1 MDLTAGK
8 KFDRV
13 SGTWLDP
20 QEFDRRYAEFE
31 ERAFQRGANQGELCA
46 PMVIL
51 DGHKPVMSMTNG
63 QVYDSKS
70 ALRAEYRRA
79 GVVEVGNDVPTKKAA
94 PSRDDRDRAKKERRA
109 AAGRALSKMGFGA

>member
-1 MDLTAGK
+1 MDLTSGK

-13 SGTWLDP
+13 SQTWLEPD
-20 QEFDRRYAEFE
+20 EYDRRRAVYE
-31 ERAFQRGANQGELCA
+31 ERAFMRGGNQGELCT

-63 QVYDSKS
+63 KIYDSKS

-79 GVVEVGNDVPTKKAA
+79 GVIEVGNDVPMQKAK
-94 PSRDDRDRAKKERRA
+94 PSRDERDRAKKDRKA
-109 AAGRALSKMGFGA
+109 AVGRALSKMGFGA

>member
-13 SGTWLDP
+13 SQTWLDP
-20 QEFDRRYAEFE
+20 DEYERRRAIYE
-31 ERAFQRGANQGELCA
+31 ERAFMRGGNQGELCA

-63 QVYDSKS
+63 KIYDSKS
-70 ALRAEYRRA
+70 ALRAEYKRA
-79 GVVEVGNDVPTKKAA
+79 GVIEVGNDVPMKKAA
-94 PSRDDRDRAKKERRA
+94 PSRDERDRAKKERKA
-109 AAGRALSKMGFGA
+109 AIGRALSQTGFGA

>member
-13 SGTWLDP
+13 TGTWMDP
-20 QEFDRRYAEFE
+20 EAYEAMRAEYE
-31 ERAFQRGANQGELCA
+31 ERAFQKRANQGQLCA

-63 QVYDSKS
+63 KIYDSKS
-70 ALRAEYRRA
+70 ALRAEYKRA
-79 GVVEVGNDVPTKKAA
+79 GVIEVGNDVPMKKAA
-94 PSRDDRDRAKKERRA
+94 PSRDDRDRAKKQRRA
-109 AAGRALSKMGFGA
+109 AVGKALSQMGFGA

>member
-13 SGTWLDP
+13 TGTWMDP
-20 QEFDRRYAEFE
+20 AAYNAMRADYE
-31 ERAFQRGANQGELCA
+31 ERAFQRQGNQGQLCA

-63 QVYDSKS
+63 KIYDSKS

-79 GVVEVGNDVPTKKAA
+79 GVVEVGNDVPMKKAA
-94 PSRDDRDRAKKERRA
+94 PSRDERDRVKKERKA
-109 AAGRALSKMGFGA
+109 AVGRALSKVGFGA